1 MKAKRWKAGV
11 SGILEHAAAADPS
24 GSDGTNVSSGVP
36 APDQPDLV
44 ANGRAMRHRARG
56 RRESKIETGRVAMSR
71 DPYLLKRSSLRPFK

>member
-11 SGILEHAAAADPS
+11 SGILERAAAADPS
-24 GSDGTNVSSGVP
+24 GSDETNGVR

-56 RRESKIETGRVAMSR
+56 RHESKIETGRVAMSR

>member
-11 SGILEHAAAADPS
+11 SGILERAAAADPS
-24 GSDGTNVSSGVP
+24 GSDESSGVP
-36 APDQPDLV
+36 APDQPGLV

-56 RRESKIETGRVAMSR
+56 RHESKIETGRVAMSR